1 MFEKLRQL
9 IEPVQSVS
17 ADAAADFL
25 AEEKEGS
32 FSLIDVRQP
41 TEYERGHIPGATL
54 IPVAQLADSV
64 DNLDREKP
72 VVVYCAIGG
81 RSRVAAHLL
90 AGKGFKTVFNLKGG
104 IMAWHGRV
112 ADGPP
117 ELHLD
122 LVQGKETPEEA
133 ITLAYGMELGL
144 AAFYRAMIREGTDA
158 DVSALLEKLASIED
172 KHKQYLLE
180 LYRSALGTEPNVN
193 AMEYVANSRILEGG
207 FDPATLAQQN
217 ERALQTV
224 TGLLELAMMLETQA
238 LDLYLRFAGSIETEA
253 ARKVLFAIAD
263 EEKAHLAA
271 LGRLLEDKIA

>member
-9 IEPVQSVS
+9 IEPVESVS

-25 AEEKEGS
+25 AKEKEGS
-32 FSLIDVRQP
+32 FTLIDVRQP

-64 DNLDREKP
+64 DKLDREKP

-90 AGKGFKTVFNLKGG
+90 AGKGFKTVFNVKGG

-112 ADGPP
+112 ADGPA
-117 ELHLD
+117 ELHLG
-122 LVQGKETPEEA
+122 LVRGNETPEEV

-144 AAFYRAMIREGTDA
+144 AAFYRAMSREGTDA
-158 DVSALLEKLASIED
+158 EVAALLEKLASIED
-172 KHKQYLLE
+172 KHKHYLLD
-180 LYRSALGTEPNVN
+180 LYRSVLETEPDVT
-193 AMEYVANSRILEGG
+193 ALESAANSRILEGG
-207 FDPATLAQQN
+207 FDAATLMQENEHVLQN
-217 ERALQTV
+217 V

-238 LDLYLRFAGSIETEA
+238 LDLYLRFAGNIEIEA
-253 ARKVLFAIAD
+253 ARKILFAIAD

-271 LGRLLEDKIA
+271 LGKLLEDKIV